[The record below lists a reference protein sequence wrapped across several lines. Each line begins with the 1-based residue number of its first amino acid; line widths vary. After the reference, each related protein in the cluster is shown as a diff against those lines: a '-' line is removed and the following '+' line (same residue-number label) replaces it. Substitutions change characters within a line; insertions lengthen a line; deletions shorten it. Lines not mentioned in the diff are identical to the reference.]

1 MIEEAVGI
9 DQETL
14 RRLDT
19 ILTKQ
24 ECERERR
31 ILQYIC
37 RPDRDR
43 SIVLMLYG
51 AIKNR

>member
-1 MIEEAVGI
+1 MTEEAVGI
-9 DQETL
+9 DQDMI
-14 RRLDT
+14 RRLEI

-37 RPDRDR
+37 RPDRER